1 MSLQRSVLQWS
12 DSPLIQVV
20 KAKIQDS
27 SGSSGTTRISLKIML
42 TIRTIGSCG
51 ECGTFQ

>member
-12 DSPLIQVV
+12 DSTLIQFV
-20 KAKIQDS
+20 KAKIQDL
-27 SGSSGTTRISLKIML
+27 SGSSGTSRTSLNAL
-42 TIRTIGSCG
+42 TNRTIGSCG